1 MTLAML
7 ESGRKGPLDLLDTTA
22 RRENEAYPA
31 FRALTVP
38 PGFPDSREKREQRAH
53 QDHGAAT
60 ANPAPGDSQERRVS
74 KDTRAHQAER
84 ARLEISV
91 HLAGTDLPES
101 QDTLGLK
108 ESKESGA

>member
-38 PGFPDSREKREQRAH
+38 PGFPD
-53 QDHGAAT
+53 
-60 ANPAPGDSQERRVS
+60 
-74 KDTRAHQAER
+74 
-84 ARLEISV
+84 
-91 HLAGTDLPES
+91 
-101 QDTLGLK
+101 
-108 ESKESGA
+108 